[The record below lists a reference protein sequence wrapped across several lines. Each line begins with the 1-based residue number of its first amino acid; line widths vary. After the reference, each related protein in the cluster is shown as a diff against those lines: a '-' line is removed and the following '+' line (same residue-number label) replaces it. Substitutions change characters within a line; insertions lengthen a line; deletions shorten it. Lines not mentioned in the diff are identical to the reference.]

1 MISSSSQQGTGTGA
15 EDVFTAGSVV
25 HPPVTTRVRLG
36 ARDQSRSKLARPNQC
51 SPAAGAGVPQPPPYL
66 CGSGRPSQQAAAGK
80 RTRARAASR
89 QPHICR
95 ATQQSRAHGPPPA
108 SVSRPS
114 PLRRFPCSPFRFAFQ
129 RLTAC
134 PTRLSSLLE
143 AKWGRVNFQKW
154 RRIEALHV
162 RPASAFAHAGLVL
175 QGPMVRRF
183 DVRGLLVNDGLV

>member
-1 MISSSSQQGTGTGA
+1 MISSSSQHGTGTGA
-15 EDVFTAGSVV
+15 EDVFTAGAVV

-51 SPAAGAGVPQPPPYL
+51 SPAAGAGW
-66 CGSGRPSQQAAAGK
+66 SGRPSQQAAAGK

-143 AKWGRVNFQKW
+143 AKWGRVNFKKW
-154 RRIEALHV
+154 RPIEALHV